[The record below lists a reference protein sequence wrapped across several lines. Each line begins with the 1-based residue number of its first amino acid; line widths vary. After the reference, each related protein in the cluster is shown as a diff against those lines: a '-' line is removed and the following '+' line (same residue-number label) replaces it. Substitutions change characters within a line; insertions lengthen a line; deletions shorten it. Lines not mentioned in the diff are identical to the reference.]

1 LTRSLYQCFNAKVSG
16 DRIKCSKGRF
26 LGSAK
31 DGSLSIIPL
40 LRGMPLEAASCQACP
55 EYEEMGSPVEKGDRG
70 WFDLEK
76 RKYYSIR

>member
-31 DGSLSIIPL
+31 DGSLSITPL
-40 LRGMPLEAASCQACP
+40 LRGMPLEAVSCQACP
-55 EYEEMGSPVEKGDRG
+55 EYDEIGSPVEKGDRG
-70 WFDLEK
+70 WLNIRK
-76 RKYYSIR
+76 RKDFLIG